1 MPRTFYTIDDLY
13 QFCKTNQFER
23 FSSKEHENK
32 PLIVQSIETFESA
45 DNSKDG
51 LLPVQLKACHI
62 GANRNKSS
70 ISEESMKKYM
80 SSFKGRPIL
89 GAIYKTDTGEYEF
102 RGHDMKIIEDG
113 KETTVEYIEQPVGV
127 ISEINEPYLEYDET
141 EDKTYLMVSGN
152 VFEDYSKAAEIL
164 KRRKTCKCSVEIAV
178 DELSWDGKEEVLS
191 IDVFSFRGVTILGFE
206 QDGVTEIAEGMKG
219 SKITIDNFSVE
230 QNSMFNANYQEKLL
244 ESLDRLNSVLSKF
257 SIEDTTKKGVEN
269 EDMDHFEELLTE
281 YGITADDVDFPI
293 DGLSDEELDA
303 AFEERFAGC
312 KKKKKCDVNENSEDD
327 EFAGCKKKKK
337 CDTNSEDEVEDEA
350 GGEDDEFAGCK
361 KKKKCEN
368 ENEEDEE
375 ESAPEDDFAG
385 CKKKRKCSIDENG
398 NVAIEYEL
406 SHDDIRAGIY
416 VLLREES
423 DDDYFWPWIVEVY
436 DAKFIYEDEW
446 TGKFYRRNYT
456 KDGDNIAFSGDAVE
470 VFNEWLSQEEKDAL
484 DALKQSYAELKQFK
498 EQYDAAELKT
508 QKDAIFAKSEYSILA
523 EDDAF
528 KALVKDA
535 DKFSVEEVESKV
547 KSIFADYVIKTG
559 TFSAKDDSKP
569 AQTLRFNFRAA
580 SKKTGPYGGLFSGK
594 D

>member
-1 MPRTFYTIDDLY
+1 MPKTFYTIDDLY

-102 RGHDMKIIEDG
+102 RGHDMKIVEDG
-113 KETTVEYIEQPVGV
+113 DGATVESIEQPVGV
-127 ISEINEPYLEYDET
+127 ISEINEPYLEYDEA

-219 SKITIDNFSVE
+219 SKITIDNFSAE
-230 QNSMFNANYQEKLL
+230 QNSMFSENYQEKLL
-244 ESLDRLNSVLSKF
+244 ESLDKLNKILSKF
-257 SIEDTTKKGVEN
+257 SIEDATQKGVEN
-269 EDMDHFEELLTE
+269 EDMDHFEELLE
-281 YGITADDVDFPI
+281 KYGITADEVDFLT

-303 AFEERFAGC
+303 AFEEHFAGC
-312 KKKKKCDVNENSEDD
+312 KKKKKCD
-327 EFAGCKKKKK
+327 A
-337 CDTNSEDEVEDEA
+337 TSEDEAEA
-350 GGEDDEFAGCK
+350 EAEAEADGEDDEFAGCK

-368 ENEEDEE
+368 ENEEDGNEDESNEE
-375 ESAPEDDFAG
+375 DFVG

-416 VLLREES
+416 ALLREES

-436 DAKFIYEDEW
+436 DSKFIYEDEW

-484 DALKQSYAELKQFK
+484 DALKQSYSELKQFK
-498 EQYDAAELKT
+498 EQYDAAELKAK
-508 QKDAIFAKSEYSILA
+508 KDAIFEKSEYSILA
-523 EDDAF
+523 DEDAF

-535 DKFSVEEVESKV
+535 EKFSVEEVESKV

-559 TFSAKDDSKP
+559 TFSAKDDGAKST
-569 AQTLRFNFRAA
+569 QTLGFNFNAKG
-580 SKKTGPYGGLFSGK
+580 KKTGPYGNLFADK